1 LRCLEGGR
9 KRGRDGGMEIEEEE
23 EELKGQSE
31 TQPTGSPNV
40 KIVLTILII
49 IRLDY
54 IRYIITKD

>member
-1 LRCLEGGR
+1 
-9 KRGRDGGMEIEEEE
+9 MEIEEEE